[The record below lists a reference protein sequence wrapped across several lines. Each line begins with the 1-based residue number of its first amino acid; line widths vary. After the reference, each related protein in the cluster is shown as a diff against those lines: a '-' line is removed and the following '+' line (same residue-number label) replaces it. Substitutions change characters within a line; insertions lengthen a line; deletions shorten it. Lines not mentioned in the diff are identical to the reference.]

1 MKATMWRAAVAVALL
16 AGAGALALTPVS
28 AQQAATKA
36 EWDGI
41 YTEAQATRGA
51 KVYQQHCAFCH
62 GKDLAGGNLAPAAGG
77 PAFVAKWQ
85 SRPVRELFGYLQARM
100 PYHNPNT
107 LTRQQNADVLAH
119 MLAYSKVPAGAREFA
134 GDLSLRGDP
143 KRGEAFFTDAQAE
156 RGRQAFNRNCG
167 LCHTT
172 ADSKLTQK
180 QVDEAPLP
188 NSFAAPFL
196 GRVYYGKML
205 YPTVYH
211 LYTKLQSMPAF
222 GNESITNNTRADI
235 IAHIL
240 ERNGFPAGK
249 TELVPDVELMGQMML
264 NEPGFEHVFNGKDFT
279 DIKFNLGTRCGP
291 EPGGCGRTEPGET
304 LKVVPGGKMYCKCD
318 LHGYW
323 YYSAKKLLNFTVRF
337 QHKFVKP
344 EGWVG
349 DEDIYMGGGGWLMFI
364 QDTNMAGFG
373 KSIEIEGRVRDMA
386 DIFFLGGGKGKFTY
400 DNPAKTKAVKPF
412 DWNDIE
418 IVSKDGQVK
427 TYVNG
432 VHSSTITEH
441 DYPAGFFGMQVEGS
455 PTEWRNIRIRPE

>member
-1 MKATMWRAAVAVALL
+1 MTLTRWRAVVT
-16 AGAGALALTPVS
+16 ALALAGTLAVMTVS
-28 AQQAATKA
+28 GQQPAPA
-36 EWDGI
+36 WNGI
-41 YTEAQATRGA
+41 YTDAQATRGA
-51 KVYQQHCAFCH
+51 KVYQLHCVFCH

-85 SRPVRELFGYLQARM
+85 SRPLRELFGYLQTRM
-100 PYHNPNT
+100 PFHNPNT
-107 LTRQQNADVLAH
+107 LSRQDNADVLAF
-119 MLAYSKVPAGAREFA
+119 MLQYSKVPSGARDFA
-134 GDLSLRGDP
+134 GDLAVKGDP
-143 KRGEAFFTDAQAE
+143 NRGEAFYTEAQAE
-156 RGRQAFNRNCG
+156 RGRFAFNRNCA
-167 LCHTT
+167 LCHST
-172 ADSKLTQK
+172 ADSKMTQE
-180 QVDEAPLP
+180 QVNASPFPPSL
-188 NSFAAPFL
+188 AAPYL
-196 GRVYYGKML
+196 GRVFHGKMI

-222 GNESITNNTRADI
+222 GSESITNDTRADI

-240 ERNGFPAGK
+240 ERNGFPAGD
-249 TELVPDVELMGQMML
+249 TELRPDVDLMGQLML
-264 NEPGFEHVFNGKDFT
+264 NEAGFEHVFNGRDFAN
-279 DIKFNLGTRCGP
+279 IKFVLGTRCGP
-291 EPGGCGRTEPGET
+291 EPGGCARTEPLDT
-304 LKVVPGGKMYCKCD
+304 LQVLPGGRLYCKCEV
-318 LHGYW
+318 HGYW
-323 YYSAKKLLNFTVRF
+323 YYSAKKFLNFTVRF

-364 QDTNMAGFG
+364 QDTNMQGFG
-373 KSIEIEGRVRDMA
+373 KSIEVEGRVRDMA

-400 DNPAKTKAVKPF
+400 DNAAKTRAVKPF

-432 VHSSTITEH
+432 ALSSTITEH

>member
-1 MKATMWRAAVAVALL
+1 MTFRIAL
-16 AGAGALALTPVS
+16 ACGIGALVMQILVT
-28 AQQAATKA
+28 AQQPAPAWNGVYSDHQAA
-36 EWDGI
+36 
-41 YTEAQATRGA
+41 RGA
-51 KVYQQHCAFCH
+51 SVYQQHCAACH

-77 PAFVAKWQ
+77 LAFVAKWQ
-85 SRPVRELFGYLQARM
+85 NRPLRELFGYIQTQM
-100 PYHNPNT
+100 PYNSPNN
-107 LTRQQNADVLAH
+107 LTPQQNSDVLAY
-119 MLAYSKVPAGAREFA
+119 LLQYSKVPSGPKDYV
-134 GDLSLRGDP
+134 GDLSVKGDP
-143 KRGEAFFTDAQAE
+143 KRGEAFFTAAQAE

-172 ADSKLTQK
+172 ADSKLTQQ
-180 QVDEAPLP
+180 QVNEAPLP

-196 GRVYYGKML
+196 GRVYYGKMI

-211 LYTKLQSMPAF
+211 LYTKMQSMPGF
-222 GNESITNNTRADI
+222 GNESISQNTRADI

-249 TELVPDVELMGQMML
+249 TELKPDVEAMGQMML
-264 NEPGFEHVFNGKDFT
+264 NEPGFEHVFNGRDFT
-279 DIKFNLGTRCGP
+279 DINFVLGTRCGP
-291 EPGGCGRTEPGET
+291 EPGGCARTEPADT
-304 LKVVPGGKMYCKCD
+304 LKVMPGGILYCKCD

-323 YYSAKKLLNFTVRF
+323 YYAAKKLLNFTVRF

-349 DEDIYMGGGGWLMFI
+349 DEDLYMGGGGWLMFI
-364 QDTNMAGFG
+364 QSENMRGFG

-386 DIFFLGGGKGKFTY
+386 DIFFLGGGKGKYTY
-400 DNPAKTKAVKPF
+400 DNAAKTEAVKPF

-418 IVSKDGQVK
+418 IVSKGGQVK

-432 VHSSTITEH
+432 VLSSTITEH

-455 PTEWRNIRIRPE
+455 PTEWRNIRIKPE